1 MTAPYLPSVCPHDC
15 PSTCALEIERLAADR
30 IGKVRGARGNDF
42 TQGVI
47 CAKVARYAERVH
59 HPERLTTP
67 LRRVG
72 PKGGGHFEP
81 VDWDT
86 ALDTIAAA
94 FRDATDRYG
103 AEAVWPYRYAGTM
116 GLVQRDGLDR
126 LTHCLGYSRQHK
138 TICSSAMGAALQAGL
153 GAARGTDPRE
163 MPESDLVILW
173 GLNAAAT
180 HVHAM
185 RLARQARRQRGAR
198 IVVVDPYRNRTAELA
213 DRHLALQPGS
223 DGALA
228 CAVMHVLFRDGLADR
243 DYLARYTDRPD
254 DLEQHLQARGPEWA
268 APITGLAVAKIE
280 AFAREYGSTPRSLI
294 RLGYG
299 MSRSRNGVPNAH
311 AVTCLP
317 AVSGAWRHRGGGFL
331 QSNGALYPLD
341 TTLIEGLDRRDLAV
355 RRLDMSR
362 LGPVLT
368 GDRRD
373 LGDGPPVTAMIIQ
386 NCNPAAVA
394 PESGRVRAGLE
405 RDDLFLCVHEQFMTD
420 TATYAD
426 IVLPATTFLEHDD
439 IYKGGGHAY
448 LQVARPIIKPYAK
461 SRSNHAVITALAER
475 LGADHPGFG
484 MSARELIDA
493 TLHASG
499 LPSADAIYDAGG
511 HDCSL
516 PFEQAHFLDGF
527 AHPDGRFRFAPDW
540 AAVGPDHAVLAEF
553 PDHVELTDAGD
564 DDHPFRLVTA
574 PAHDFLNTSFTETVT
589 SRKRE
594 GRPVVL
600 LHPDDAAG
608 LGIADGDRV
617 RIGNRQGDLELHA
630 RPFAGLQ
637 RGVVVV
643 ESVWPNGAFAGGF
656 GINLLTSADP
666 APPLGGAVFHDTAV
680 WVRPLLGRA
689 AVV

>member
-1 MTAPYLPSVCPHDC
+1 MPGPYLSTVCPHDC
-15 PSTCALEIERLAADR
+15 PSTCALEVERLAPDR
-30 IGKVRGARGNDF
+30 VGKVRGSRANDF

-72 PKGGGHFEP
+72 PKGSGRFEP
-81 VDWDT
+81 VGWDE
-86 ALDTIAAA
+86 ALDTVAAA
-94 FRDATDRYG
+94 FADAADRHG

-116 GLVQRDGLDR
+116 GLVQRDGLER
-126 LTHCLGYSRQHK
+126 LTHCLGYSRLHK
-138 TICSSAMGAALQAGL
+138 TICSSAMGAALNAGL
-153 GAARGTDPRE
+153 GAGRGIDPRE
-163 MPESDLVILW
+163 IPDCDLVVFW

-180 HVHAM
+180 HVHAIH
-185 RLARQARRQRGAR
+185 LARQARRRRGAR

-213 DRHLALQPGS
+213 DVHLALQPGS

-243 DYLARYTDRPD
+243 DFLASHTDRPD
-254 DLEQHLQARGPEWA
+254 DLERHLEARDPAWA
-268 APITGLAVAKIE
+268 AAITGLSVTEIE
-280 AFAREYGSTPRSLI
+280 AFAREYGTAERALI

-317 AVSGAWRHRGGGFL
+317 AVRGAWRQRGGGLL
-331 QSNGALYPLD
+331 QANGALYDLD
-341 TTLIEGLDRRDLAV
+341 VTLIEGLDRLDTSV

-362 LGPVLT
+362 IGPVLT
-368 GDRRD
+368 GDRGD
-373 LGDGPPVTAMIIQ
+373 LGDGPPVTAMIVQ
-386 NCNPAAVA
+386 NTNPAAVA
-394 PESGRVRAGLE
+394 PESGRVREGLL

-420 TATYAD
+420 TARLAD

-439 IYKGGGHAY
+439 VYKGGGHVY
-448 LQVARPIIKPYAK
+448 LQVARPVIAPFAE
-461 SRSNHAVITALAER
+461 SRSNHDVVCALAAR

-484 MSARELIDA
+484 MSAGELVDA
-493 TLHASG
+493 TLRASG
-499 LPSADAIYDAGG
+499 LPGADAVHAAGG

-516 PFEQAHFLDGF
+516 PFERAHFLDGF
-527 AHPDGRFRFAPDW
+527 AHPDGRFRFSPDW
-540 AAVGPDHAVLAEF
+540 AALGPDHAALPEL
-553 PDHVELTDAGD
+553 PDHVALTDARD
-564 DDHPFRLVTA
+564 DAHPFRLVTA
-574 PAHDFLNTSFTETVT
+574 PAHEFLNTSFTETST

-594 GRPVVL
+594 GHPVAL
-600 LHPDDAAG
+600 LHPDDAAE
-608 LGIADGDRV
+608 LGVADGDRV
-617 RIGNRQGDLELHA
+617 RLGNRLGELEIDT
-630 RPFAGLQ
+630 RPFEGLQ

-643 ESVWPNGAFAGGF
+643 ESIFPNDAFDGGL

-680 WVRPLLGRA
+680 WIRQA
-689 AVV
+689 

>member
-1 MTAPYLPSVCPHDC
+1 MVASYLPSVCPHDC
-15 PSTCALEIERLAADR
+15 PSTCALEIEQLATDR
-30 IGKVRGARGNDF
+30 IGKVRGARDNDF

-72 PKGGGHFEP
+72 PKGSGRFEP
-81 VDWDT
+81 VDWET
-86 ALDTIAAA
+86 ALDSVAAA
-94 FRDATDRYG
+94 FRDATARHG
-103 AEAVWPYRYAGTM
+103 PETVWPYRYAGTM

-126 LTHCLGYSRQHK
+126 LTHCLGYSREHK
-138 TICSSAMGAALQAGL
+138 TICSSAMGAALKAGL
-153 GAARGTDPRE
+153 GAARGTDARE
-163 MPESDLVILW
+163 TPESDLVVFW

-180 HVHAM
+180 HVHALH
-185 RLARQARRQRGAR
+185 LARQARRKRGAR
-198 IVVVDPYRNRTAELA
+198 IVVIDPYRNRTAELA
-213 DRHLALQPGS
+213 DLHLALQPGS

-243 DYLARYTDRPD
+243 DYLARYSDRPE
-254 DLEQHLQARGPEWA
+254 DLERHLQSRGPDWA
-268 APITGLAVAKIE
+268 APITGLAVAEIE
-280 AFAREYGSTPRSLI
+280 AFAREYGGTPRSLI

-317 AVSGAWRHRGGGFL
+317 AVSGAWRHRGGGLL
-331 QSNGALYPLD
+331 QSNGALYPVD
-341 TTLIEGLDRRDLAV
+341 ATLIEGLDRLDPTV
-355 RRLDMSR
+355 RLLDMSR
-362 LGPVLT
+362 IGAVLT

-386 NCNPAAVA
+386 NTNPATVA
-394 PESGRVRAGLE
+394 PESGRVRVGLE

-420 TATYAD
+420 TARYAD

-439 IYKGGGHAY
+439 IYKGGGHVY
-448 LQVARPIIKPYAK
+448 LQVARPVIAPYAE
-461 SRSNHAVITALAER
+461 SRPNHAVVCDLARR
-475 LGADHPGFG
+475 LGADHPGFD

-493 TLHASG
+493 TLRASG
-499 LPSADAIYDAGG
+499 LPDADTIHAAGG

-527 AHPDGRFRFAPDW
+527 AHPDGRFRFSPDW
-540 AAVGPDHAVLAEF
+540 ATVGPDHAAMPEF
-553 PDHVELTDAGD
+553 PDHVELIDARD

-574 PAHDFLNTSFTETVT
+574 PAHDFLNTSFTETAT
-589 SRKRE
+589 SQKRE
-594 GRPVVL
+594 VRPVAL
-600 LHPDDAAG
+600 LHLDDAAG

-617 RIGNRQGDLELHA
+617 RIGNRQGNLELHA
-630 RPFAGLQ
+630 RPFAGSQ
-637 RGVVVV
+637 RGVVVI
-643 ESVWPNGAFAGGF
+643 ESIWPNGAFAGGV

-680 WVRPLLGRA
+680 WVRPL
-689 AVV
+689 

>member
-1 MTAPYLPSVCPHDC
+1 MEHAMPSAYLPSVCPHDC
-15 PSTCALEIERLAADR
+15 PSTCALEVERPAPER
-30 IGKVRGARGNDF
+30 IGKLRGARGNDF

-72 PKGGGHFEP
+72 PKGSGRFEP
-81 VDWDT
+81 IDWTT
-86 ALDTIAAA
+86 ALDTVAAA
-94 FRDATDRYG
+94 FVEATERHG
-103 AEAVWPYRYAGTM
+103 PEAVWPYRYAGTM
-116 GLVQRDGLDR
+116 GLVQRDGLER

-138 TICSSAMGAALQAGL
+138 TICSSAVGAALAAGL

-163 MPESDLVILW
+163 IPDSDLVVFW
-173 GLNAAAT
+173 GMNAAAT
-180 HVHAM
+180 HVHALH
-185 RLARQARRQRGAR
+185 LARQARRRRDAR

-243 DYLARYTDRPD
+243 DYLARYTDRPAE
-254 DLEQHLQARGPEWA
+254 LERHLESRGPEWA
-268 APITGLAVAKIE
+268 APITGLDVAEIE
-280 AFAREYGSTPRSLI
+280 AFAHEYGTTPRSLI

-299 MSRSRNGVPNAH
+299 LSRSRNGVPNAH

-317 AVSGAWRHRGGGFL
+317 AVTGAWRQRGGGLL

-341 TTLIEGLDRRDLAV
+341 TTLIEGLDRLDPGV

-362 LGPVLT
+362 IGAVLT

-373 LGDGPPVTAMIIQ
+373 LGDGPPVTAMLVQ
-386 NCNPAAVA
+386 NTNPAAVA
-394 PESGRVRAGLE
+394 PESGRVRAGLV

-420 TATYAD
+420 TARYAD

-439 IYKGGGHAY
+439 LYKGGGHMY
-448 LQVARPIIKPYAK
+448 LQVARALIPPQGEA
-461 SRSNHAVITALAER
+461 RENHVVVRELAAR
-475 LGADHPGFG
+475 LGAEHAGFDV
-484 MSARELIDA
+484 SAWELVDA
-493 TLHASG
+493 TLRASG
-499 LPSADAIYDAGG
+499 FPDADSVHAAGG

-527 AHPDGRFRFAPDW
+527 AHADGRFRFGPDW
-540 AAVGPDHAVLAEF
+540 AALGPDHAALPAL
-553 PDHVELTDAGD
+553 PDHVDITDARD
-564 DDHPFRLVTA
+564 AEHPFRLVTA
-574 PAHDFLNTSFTETVT
+574 PAHDFLNTSFTETAT
-589 SRKRE
+589 SLKRE
-594 GRPVVL
+594 GRPTAL
-600 LHPDDAAG
+600 LHPEDASR
-608 LGIADGDRV
+608 LGVAEGDRV
-617 RIGNRQGDLELHA
+617 RIGNRQGELALHA
-630 RPFAGLQ
+630 RPVDGQQ

-643 ESVWPNGAFAGGF
+643 ESIWPNGAFADGI

-666 APPLGGAVFHDTAV
+666 APPVGGAVFHDTAV
-680 WVRPLLGRA
+680 WVRPA
-689 AVV
+689 

>member
-1 MTAPYLPSVCPHDC
+1 MPAAYLPSVCPHDC
-15 PSTCALEIERLAADR
+15 PSTCALEVERLAPER
-30 IGKVRGARGNDF
+30 IGKLRGARGNDF

-72 PKGGGHFEP
+72 PKGSGRFEP
-81 VDWDT
+81 IDWAT

-94 FRDATDRYG
+94 FVEATERHG

-116 GLVQRDGLDR
+116 GLVQRDGLER

-138 TICSSAMGAALQAGL
+138 TICASAIGAALSAGL
-153 GAARGTDPRE
+153 GASRGTDPRE
-163 MPESDLVILW
+163 IPDSDLVVFW
-173 GLNAAAT
+173 GMNAAAT
-180 HVHAM
+180 HVHALH
-185 RLARQARRQRGAR
+185 LARQARRRRNAR

-213 DRHLALQPGS
+213 DLHLPLQPGT

-243 DYLARYTDRPD
+243 DYLARYTDRPV
-254 DLEQHLQARGPEWA
+254 DLERHLESRGPDWA
-268 APITGLAVAKIE
+268 APITGLDPAVIE
-280 AFAREYGSTPRSLI
+280 TFAHEYGTTPRSLI

-299 MSRSRNGVPNAH
+299 LSRSRNGVPNAH

-317 AVSGAWRHRGGGFL
+317 AVSGAWRHRGGGLL
-331 QSNGALYPLD
+331 QSNSALYPLD
-341 TTLIEGLDRRDLAV
+341 TTLIEGLDRLDPGV

-362 LGPVLT
+362 IGAVLS

-373 LGDGPPVTAMIIQ
+373 LGDGPPVTAMLVQ

-394 PESGRVRAGLE
+394 PESGRVRQGLL
-405 RDDLFLCVHEQFMTD
+405 RDDLFLAVHEQFMTD
-420 TATYAD
+420 TARLAD

-439 IYKGGGHAY
+439 LYKGGGHMY
-448 LQVARPIIKPYAK
+448 LQVARALIPPQAEA
-461 SRSNHAVITALAER
+461 RENHAVVCDLAAR
-475 LGADHPGFG
+475 LGAEHPGFG
-484 MSARELIDA
+484 MGTWELVDA
-493 TLHASG
+493 TLRASG
-499 LPSADAIYDAGG
+499 FPGADAVHAAGG

-527 AHPDGRFRFAPDW
+527 AHDDGRFRFSPDW
-540 AAVGPDHAVLAEF
+540 AALGPDHARLPEL
-553 PDHVELTDAGD
+553 PDHVAITDARD
-564 DDHPFRLVTA
+564 ADHPFRLVTA
-574 PAHDFLNTSFTETVT
+574 PAHDFLNTSFTETAT

-594 GRPVVL
+594 GRPTAL
-600 LHPDDAAG
+600 LHPEDAAE

-617 RIGNRQGDLELHA
+617 RLGNRQGALLLHA
-630 RPFAGLQ
+630 RSVDGQQ

-643 ESVWPNGAFAGGF
+643 ESIWPNGAFADGL

-666 APPLGGAVFHDTAV
+666 APPVGGAVFHDTAV
-680 WVRPLLGRA
+680 WVRPARA
-689 AVV
+689 NP

>member
-1 MTAPYLPSVCPHDC
+1 MEHAMPSAYLPSVCPHDC
-15 PSTCALEIERLAADR
+15 PSTCALEVERPSPER
-30 IGKVRGARGNDF
+30 IGKLRGARGNDF

-72 PKGGGHFEP
+72 PKGSGRFEP
-81 VDWDT
+81 IDWTT
-86 ALDTIAAA
+86 ALDTVAAA
-94 FRDATDRYG
+94 FVEATERHG
-103 AEAVWPYRYAGTM
+103 PEAVWPYRYAGTM
-116 GLVQRDGLDR
+116 GLVQRDGLER

-138 TICSSAMGAALQAGL
+138 TICSSAVGAALAAGL

-163 MPESDLVILW
+163 IPDSDLVVFW
-173 GLNAAAT
+173 GMNAAAT
-180 HVHAM
+180 HVHALH
-185 RLARQARRQRGAR
+185 LARQARRRRDAR

-243 DYLARYTDRPD
+243 DYLARYTDRPAE
-254 DLEQHLQARGPEWA
+254 LELHLESRGPEWA
-268 APITGLAVAKIE
+268 APITGLDVAEIE
-280 AFAREYGSTPRSLI
+280 AFADEYGTTPRSLI

-299 MSRSRNGVPNAH
+299 LSRSRNGVPNAH

-317 AVSGAWRHRGGGFL
+317 AVTGAWRQRGGGLL

-341 TTLIEGLDRRDLAV
+341 TTLIEGLDRLDPGV

-362 LGPVLT
+362 IGAVLT

-373 LGDGPPVTAMIIQ
+373 LGDGPPVTAMLVQ
-386 NCNPAAVA
+386 NTNPAAVA
-394 PESGRVRAGLE
+394 PESGRVHAGLL

-420 TATYAD
+420 TARYAD

-439 IYKGGGHAY
+439 LYKGGGHMY
-448 LQVARPIIKPYAK
+448 LQVARALIPPQGEA
-461 SRSNHAVITALAER
+461 RENHVVVRELAAR
-475 LGADHPGFG
+475 LGAEHAGFDV
-484 MSARELIDA
+484 SAWELVDA
-493 TLHASG
+493 TLRASG
-499 LPSADAIYDAGG
+499 FPDADSVHAAGG

-527 AHPDGRFRFAPDW
+527 AHADGRFRFSPDW
-540 AAVGPDHAVLAEF
+540 AALGPDHAALPAL
-553 PDHVELTDAGD
+553 PDHVDITDARD
-564 DDHPFRLVTA
+564 AEHPFRLVTA
-574 PAHDFLNTSFTETVT
+574 PAHDFLNTSFTETAT
-589 SRKRE
+589 SLKRE
-594 GRPVVL
+594 GRPTAL
-600 LHPDDAAG
+600 LHPEDASR
-608 LGIADGDRV
+608 LGVAEGDRV
-617 RIGNRQGDLELHA
+617 RIGNRQGELALHA
-630 RPFAGLQ
+630 RPVDGQQ

-643 ESVWPNGAFAGGF
+643 ESIWPNGAFADGI

-666 APPLGGAVFHDTAV
+666 APPVGGAVFHDTAV
-680 WVRPLLGRA
+680 WVRPA
-689 AVV
+689 

>member
-1 MTAPYLPSVCPHDC
+1 MTAAILPSVCPHDC
-15 PSTCALEIERLAADR
+15 PSTCALEVERLAPDR

-47 CAKVARYAERVH
+47 CAKVARYAERAH
-59 HPERLTTP
+59 HPDRLTTP
-67 LRRVG
+67 LRRIG
-72 PKGGGHFEP
+72 AKGSGRFEP
-81 VDWDT
+81 IDWET
-86 ALDTIAAA
+86 ALETVAAA
-94 FRDATDRYG
+94 FHEAAERHG

-116 GLVQRDGLDR
+116 GLVQRDGIDR

-138 TICSSAMGAALQAGL
+138 TICSSAMGAALAAGL

-163 MPESDLVILW
+163 IPESDLVVFW

-180 HVHAM
+180 HVHALH
-185 RLARQARRQRGAR
+185 LARQARRRRGAR

-213 DRHLALQPGS
+213 DLHLPLQPGS

-243 DYLARYTDRPD
+243 DYLARYTDRPEA
-254 DLEQHLQARGPEWA
+254 LERHLASRGPEWA
-268 APITGLAVAKIE
+268 ATLTGLDAGTIE
-280 AFAREYGSTPRSLI
+280 GFAREYGDTPRSLI

-317 AVSGAWRHRGGGFL
+317 AVSGAWRHRGGGLL

-341 TTLIEGLDRRDLAV
+341 TTLIEGLDRLDPAV

-362 LGPVLT
+362 IGAVLT

-373 LGDGPPVTAMIIQ
+373 LGDGPPVTAMLVQ

-394 PESGRVRAGLE
+394 PESGRVRTGLL

-420 TATYAD
+420 TARLAD
-426 IVLPATTFLEHDD
+426 VVLPATTFLEHDD
-439 IYKGGGHAY
+439 LYKGGGHVY
-448 LQVARPIIKPYAK
+448 LQVARPVVAPHAEA
-461 SRSNHAVITALAER
+461 RPNHAVICALAER
-475 LGADHPGFG
+475 LGASHPGFG
-484 MSARELIDA
+484 MSAWELVDA

-499 LPSADAIYDAGG
+499 LPGADAVHAAGG

-516 PFEQAHFLDGF
+516 PFEKAHFLDGF
-527 AHPDGRFRFAPDW
+527 AHRDGRFRFSPDW
-540 AAVGPDHAVLAEF
+540 AVLGPDHARLPEL
-553 PDHVELTDAGD
+553 PDHVAITDAPD
-564 DDHPFRLVTA
+564 AEHPFRLVTA
-574 PAHDFLNTSFTETVT
+574 PAHDFLNTSFTETAT

-594 GRPVVL
+594 GRPTAL
-600 LHPDDAAG
+600 LHPEDAAG
-608 LGIADGDRV
+608 LGVADGDRV
-617 RIGNRQGDLELHA
+617 RLGNRQGDLVLHVRTA
-630 RPFAGLQ
+630 EGQP

-643 ESVWPNGAFAGGF
+643 ESVWPNGAFADGV

-666 APPLGGAVFHDTAV
+666 APPVGGAVFHDTAV
-680 WVRPLLGRA
+680 WLRPA
-689 AVV
+689 